1 MANNLNLSIPF
12 IPNLW
17 KNKQRNISRIQEIY
31 IYIKENLK
39 NLPSNLLVVTK
50 CSTRDFSCSIDQ
62 QISNTVKWDTG
73 PVHAPLRLANR
84 VQLSLSWSKPRF
96 VIQAILTNFSLFP
109 AWIKSYHFDSNFR
122 SQGEKKSLLNVDIT
136 FVLQV
141 KI

>member
-1 MANNLNLSIPF
+1 MKKFDAFTVNYWQTILIYLFHLFQIYEKIN
-12 IPNLW
+12 
-17 KNKQRNISRIQEIY
+17 REIFLAYKKY

-84 VQLSLSWSKPRF
+84 VQLSLS
-96 VIQAILTNFSLFP
+96 
-109 AWIKSYHFDSNFR
+109 
-122 SQGEKKSLLNVDIT
+122 
-136 FVLQV
+136 
-141 KI
+141 